1 MKLFIT
7 LISIVF
13 FISGCGDS
21 DNKVFKVATNIWPG
35 YEPLHLAKEK
45 KLYQKNIDVISYDS
59 ATVVLN
65 KFRKK
70 EVNAAALTL
79 DEAIL
84 LYDQGYKPIIIA
96 VLDISNG
103 ADSVIAKSEIKSITD
118 LKNKSIGVEN
128 TALGSYVLSRLLEK
142 AKLSY
147 EDIILV
153 PLSINRHEEAFKQD
167 IIDAVITFE
176 PVRTNLI
183 QAGGVE
189 IFSSKDIPGEIVDVL
204 VVQNNMKNTEFVND
218 ILQGWEKAALE
229 IVKKDTDAI
238 KIISKRLKQNE
249 EEFIASLDGLK
260 IPTREES
267 TQLLSNGA
275 LKNTITKISDI
286 MFEKK
291 LIKSKID
298 PNMMMNSTTK

>member
-1 MKLFIT
+1 MRALII

-21 DNKVFKVATNIWPG
+21 DNRVFKVATNIWPG

-70 EVNAAALTL
+70 KIDAAALTL

-84 LYDQGYKPIIIA
+84 LYDQGYKPVIVA

-103 ADSVIAKSEIKSITD
+103 ADSVIAKSNIPSITD

-128 TALGSYVLSRLLEK
+128 TALGSYVLSRVLQM
-142 AKLSY
+142 AQLSY
-147 EDIILV
+147 DDIILV
-153 PLSINRHEEAFKQD
+153 PLSINQHEEAFKKD

-204 VVQNNMKNTEFVND
+204 VVQNDVKNTEFVND

-229 IVKKDTDAI
+229 VSKKESDAI
-238 KIISKRLKQNE
+238 KIISKRLNQNE

-260 IPTREES
+260 IPTRNES
-267 TQLLSNGA
+267 VQLLSNGT
-275 LKNTITKISDI
+275 LNSTITKISDI

-298 PNMMMNSTTK
+298 PKLMIKE